1 MGVFRRI
8 IGSKRPICSARRYD
22 RTLESKIDQLF
33 EDRGRMTNRVQRVVE
48 VACASDARLALAVI
62 AKPSCLDDRRRAD
75 PRERIA
81 RFPASGEI
89 NRKVADAPAT
99 IKRVQEHYQ
108 SAARS
113 VDFTDGVSMEL
124 DRWRFNLRA
133 SNTEPLIR
141 LNVESRG
148 DIALMEERTAEL
160 LESNESLRREIEG
173 HERTEEVLRKY
184 FDGNF
189 SGHITLSKDGFGF
202 RTDCALHLDSGI
214 TLEADSNAP
223 DAYASADQAL
233 FMIEKRLRR
242 YKSRLKD
249 RSARKAAAEAAAFAV
264 LDAPSYVIE
273 APGEGEEDVAGYS
286 PVIIAEATT
295 ALKRFSVS
303 EAVMELDL
311 TGAPCLV
318 FQHGSSGR
326 VNIIYRRA
334 DGNVGWVDP
343 PTVKP

>member
-1 MGVFRRI
+1 MTLRI
-8 IGSKRPICSARRYD
+8 SGKSINVGEA
-22 RTLESKIDQLF
+22 L
-33 EDRGRMTNRVQRVVE
+33 RGR
-48 VACASDARLALAVI
+48 I
-62 AKPSCLDDRRRAD
+62 
-75 PRERIA
+75 
-81 RFPASGEI
+81 G
-89 NRKVADAPAT
+89 
-99 IKRVQEHYQ
+99 
-108 SAARS
+108 
-113 VDFTDGVSMEL
+113 
-124 DRWRFNLRA
+124 
-133 SNTEPLIR
+133 
-141 LNVESRG
+141 
-148 DIALMEERTAEL
+148 
-160 LESNESLRREIEG
+160 
-173 HERTEEVLRKY
+173 ERTEEVLRKY

-233 FMIEKRLRR
+233 LMIEKRLRR

-249 RSARKAAAEAAAFAV
+249 RSARKAAAEALAFAE

-273 APGEGEEDVAGYS
+273 APGEGEEEVTGYS

-295 ALKRFSVS
+295 ALKRLSVS

-343 PTVKP
+343 PAVKA